1 MKKENIQMK
10 PVSSDKRAL
19 IEKSVVA
26 VIFAVVLFIVF
37 IGFAKILDLW
47 SEGFNFFLPSIS
59 LLLALIGVL
68 SFIRKK
74 TTFAIIY
81 WVTAVLIFGFFIG
94 VQIYRVNYWN

>member
-1 MKKENIQMK
+1 MKT
-10 PVSSDKRAL
+10 VSSDKRAL
-19 IEKSVVA
+19 IEKSFIA
-26 VIFAVVLFIVF
+26 IIFFVVLFVVF
-37 IGFAKILDLW
+37 LGFAKILDLW
-47 SEGFNFFLPSIS
+47 SEGFNFFLPAIS

-81 WVTAVLIFGFFIG
+81 WVTAVLILGFFIG